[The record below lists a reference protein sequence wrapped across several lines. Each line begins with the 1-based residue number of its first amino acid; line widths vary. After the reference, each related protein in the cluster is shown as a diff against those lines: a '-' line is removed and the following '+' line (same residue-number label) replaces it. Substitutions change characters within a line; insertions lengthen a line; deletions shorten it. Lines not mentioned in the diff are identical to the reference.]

1 MLAKIGAVT
10 AGVVAI
16 IALWATAAG
25 AHVTVSPAALPQ
37 GTDDAILTFRVP
49 NESTTA
55 SVVGLK
61 IQFPLAHPIVVLNPE
76 ANSGWTVAVHTA
88 TLPKPIT
95 TDDGTFTT
103 TVSEIDWS
111 EGSIPVGQFGEFN
124 VLAQGLPTG
133 TGQLIFKAV
142 QLYSDGTTVNWI
154 QVPTKAAPDPAHPAP
169 TLALTAPGKAGA
181 SASTAT
187 TVPAVAAGTTS
198 GQVSGA
204 DNGLAIAALILAAFA
219 VAAALLAI
227 WLGRPR
233 TFETPADGGT

>member
-76 ANSGWTVAVHTA
+76 ANSGWTVAVHTHDPSQ
-88 TLPKPIT
+88 TNYYRRRHLYDHGLGDRLERGVNPR
-95 TDDGTFTT
+95 
-103 TVSEIDWS
+103 WS
-111 EGSIPVGQFGEFN
+111 VRRIQRAGSGPPN
-124 VLAQGLPTG
+124 RNRAADLQGGAALQRWHN
-133 TGQLIFKAV
+133 GQLDSGADQGGARPSAPGSNVGAHRTWQGRCIG
-142 QLYSDGTTVNWI
+142 LDGHDRACGRRWYNERPGVGGRQWTGHCR
-154 QVPTKAAPDPAHPAP
+154 PDPRRLCRRRCA
-169 TLALTAPGKAGA
+169 AGHL
-181 SASTAT
+181 
-187 TVPAVAAGTTS
+187 AGTTP
-198 GQVSGA
+198 
-204 DNGLAIAALILAAFA
+204 NI
-219 VAAALLAI
+219 
-227 WLGRPR
+227 
-233 TFETPADGGT
+233 